1 MHPSAD
7 RRCRP
12 LSFVLTPGQAA
23 DTPQDEGAPGVDGVN
38 HDTALHH
45 DRNAVDRRINKIKEW
60 QGLTTHYDST
70 PASHLA
76 GLHLRRMAIG
86 LRSLH

>member
-1 MHPSAD
+1 M
-7 RRCRP
+7 
-12 LSFVLTPGQAA
+12 
-23 DTPQDEGAPGVDGVN
+23 
-38 HDTALHH
+38 
-45 DRNAVDRRINKIKEW
+45 DRRINKIKEW